1 MIAMSSADGSPSK
14 TARKMNGTSS
24 NVRDRAASIGKDF
37 VWSGAAKVC
46 FSPLR

>member
-24 NVRDRAASIGKDF
+24 NVRDRAASIERILCGQEPQRY
-37 VWSGAAKVC
+37 VSVH
-46 FSPLR
+46 